1 MRVLRKILP
10 GILILILLYGALLFA
25 ERLTTQELTRVSH
38 PTTQEA
44 VCLMWQPRLLRGD
57 GICYLNLLNSQDKVV
72 DTVRLGIL
80 NAGFD
85 ALQQFGQLGFQ
96 EQEVTV
102 TNRQTGEVVR
112 RFFIRDGRLSPTD

>member
-25 ERLTTQELTRVSH
+25 ERLTMQELTRVSH
-38 PTTQEA
+38 PTTQET
-44 VCLMWQPRLLRGD
+44 VSLMWQPRLLRGD
-57 GICYLNLLNSQDKVV
+57 GICYLNLLNSRDKVV

-80 NAGFD
+80 HAGFD

-112 RFFIRDGRLSPTD
+112 RFIVRDGRLSPAD

>member
-112 RFFIRDGRLSPTD
+112 RFFVRDGRLSPTD